1 MLVWFLPRATL
12 SVTVQGTAAWHPF
25 VFPVWPTKPSLCRW
39 WQRASCAP
47 VYCSTPRPAAL
58 SAAGIRPTAW
68 QKRGARKTSLPPTV
82 WGETGN
88 HKQLRAD
95 ESHRHLLVAT
105 LKDSRTKKL
114 DTWKKTR
121 SSTCFGPQSPL
132 KLLSCWSAA
141 AETDVVLYVKLLNQ
155 VIVVDPCIFSEPS
168 PHPTT
173 AEGINQDH
181 ITNSLFSNYC
191 HWGLGTVPFTGCL
204 WRKVSVW
211 RET

>member
-1 MLVWFLPRATL
+1 MQDIYWQVYHVLTAETSQQRLLSQNNKYVAMLVWFLPRATL

-25 VFPVWPTKPSLCRW
+25 IFPVWPTKPSLCRW

-47 VYCSTPRPAAL
+47 VYCSMPRPAAL

-82 WGETGN
+82 WALFEETGN

-114 DTWKKTR
+114 DTWKKLD
-121 SSTCFGPQSPL
+121 PQPVSVHN
-132 KLLSCWSAA
+132 LLWSCWAA
-141 AETDVVLYVKLLNQ
+141 DLQQPRLMWYFMGS
-155 VIVVDPCIFSEPS
+155 C
-168 PHPTT
+168 
-173 AEGINQDH
+173 
-181 ITNSLFSNYC
+181 
-191 HWGLGTVPFTGCL
+191 
-204 WRKVSVW
+204 
-211 RET
+211 